1 MSKFSK
7 KEVINSGWETTK
19 QNFFFFVKLL
29 LIIGIIN
36 FIGAIISEQLKG
48 TGPTFNVLGTIVVW
62 LIQTVVAMGFI
73 KITLDFVDNRK
84 PILLQL
90 YNQYPLFL
98 NYIAG
103 AIVSALIVLVGILL
117 LIIPGIIFSIRLQF
131 VSFLIL
137 DKKLGPIEAIKESW
151 KITKNQVWNLLL
163 LGIVLGLINLA
174 GFLTLIIGLFWTI
187 PTTSLAT
194 AFVYKKLAK
203 S

>member
-7 KEVINSGWETTK
+7 KEVINSGWETTT

-29 LIIGIIN
+29 LIIGVIN

-48 TGPTFNVLGTIVVW
+48 TEPSFNVLGTIVVW
-62 LIQTVVAMGFI
+62 LIQTIVAMGFI

-84 PILLQL
+84 PILLEL

-103 AIVSALIVLVGILL
+103 AILSTLIVLVGILL

-137 DKKLGPIEAIKESW
+137 DKKLGPVEAIKESW
-151 KITKNQVWNLLL
+151 KITKGSVWNLFL
-163 LGIVLGLINLA
+163 LGLALGLINLA
-174 GFLTLIIGLFWTI
+174 GFLTLIIGLLWTI

-194 AFVYKKLAK
+194 AYVYRKLQK
-203 S
+203 